1 MADKPLD
8 NYLND
13 HLGGSMLGSALAEQI
28 RERSE
33 GTPLGD
39 LMARIA
45 PEIEAD
51 RQTLIDL
58 MEQLGTSRNP
68 VKQATAWMAEKAS
81 RVKFAGASSGEP
93 DFGLFMA
100 LETLTLGVEGK
111 LSMWKALQEIA
122 GEHPTLATANL
133 DGLIAR
139 AQSQHDAL
147 EGECISAGRRVLS
160 QAAAN
165 SPGAA

>member
-8 NYLND
+8 TYLND
-13 HLGGSMLGSALAEQI
+13 HLGGSMLGSYLAGQI
-28 RERSE
+28 RERSD

-39 LMARIA
+39 LMARMA

-58 MEQLGTSRNP
+58 MDQLGTSRNP

-81 RVKFAGASSGEP
+81 RVKFGGASSGEP

-100 LETLTLGVEGK
+100 LETLTLGIEGK
-111 LSMWKALQEIA
+111 RSMWKALQEIA
-122 GEHPTLATANL
+122 GDHPPLAAANL
-133 DGLIAR
+133 DDLVAR
-139 AQSQHDAL
+139 AQAQHDAL
-147 EGECISAGRRVLS
+147 EGERISAGRRVL
-160 QAAAN
+160 
-165 SPGAA
+165 